1 MPQNET
7 TSFALRITVTINK
20 CLREL
25 QIKEA
30 LERAELSAKRS
41 TINLGM
47 VEKIDD
53 LHDPPI
59 ANNFTSYS
67 CRRCFGK

>member
-1 MPQNET
+1 M
-7 TSFALRITVTINK
+7 LK
-20 CLREL
+20 
-25 QIKEA
+25 IKEA
-30 LERAELSAKRS
+30 LERAELSAKKS